1 MLKLGEGTGID
12 YTPQLTQRLKNGQ
25 IHIHGV
31 ASIIAKN
38 IIILVNYFFKSVTFG
53 GGGGGGGV
61 LARSMQ
67 QHSIHMC
74 CKYRG
79 SAPVALKWPGHDEIQ
94 S

>member
-1 MLKLGEGTGID
+1 M
-12 YTPQLTQRLKNGQ
+12 
-25 IHIHGV
+25 

-53 GGGGGGGV
+53 GGGGGGGGAGV

-67 QHSIHMC
+67 QQSIHMC

-79 SAPVALKWPGHDEIQ
+79 SAPVALKWPGHDEIL

>member
-31 ASIIAKN
+31 ASKN

-53 GGGGGGGV
+53 GGGKGGGGGGGGAACTKHAAAQYTHV
-61 LARSMQ
+61 L
-67 QHSIHMC
+67 
-74 CKYRG
+74 
-79 SAPVALKWPGHDEIQ
+79 
-94 S
+94 

>member
-1 MLKLGEGTGID
+1 MLKLREGTGID

-53 GGGGGGGV
+53 AGGGGGGCLHEACSSTVYTCVVSTGV
-61 LARSMQ
+61 
-67 QHSIHMC
+67 QH
-74 CKYRG
+74 
-79 SAPVALKWPGHDEIQ
+79 Q
-94 S
+94 

>member
-38 IIILVNYFFKSVTFG
+38 IILVNYFFKSVTFG
-53 GGGGGGGV
+53 GGGGGGGACTKHAAAQYTHV
-61 LARSMQ
+61 L
-67 QHSIHMC
+67 
-74 CKYRG
+74 
-79 SAPVALKWPGHDEIQ
+79 
-94 S
+94 

>member
-38 IIILVNYFFKSVTFG
+38 IIILVNYFFKSVTVTFG
-53 GGGGGGGV
+53 GGGGGGGACTKHAAAQYTHV
-61 LARSMQ
+61 L
-67 QHSIHMC
+67 
-74 CKYRG
+74 
-79 SAPVALKWPGHDEIQ
+79 
-94 S
+94 

>member
-25 IHIHGV
+25 IYIHGV

-38 IIILVNYFFKSVTFG
+38 IIFKSVTFG
-53 GGGGGGGV
+53 GGGGGG
-61 LARSMQ
+61 ACTKHAAAQ
-67 QHSIHMC
+67 
-74 CKYRG
+74 G

>member
-38 IIILVNYFFKSVTFG
+38 IIILVNYFFKSVMFG
-53 GGGGGGGV
+53 GGGGGGGACTKHAAAQYTHV
-61 LARSMQ
+61 L
-67 QHSIHMC
+67 
-74 CKYRG
+74 
-79 SAPVALKWPGHDEIQ
+79 
-94 S
+94 